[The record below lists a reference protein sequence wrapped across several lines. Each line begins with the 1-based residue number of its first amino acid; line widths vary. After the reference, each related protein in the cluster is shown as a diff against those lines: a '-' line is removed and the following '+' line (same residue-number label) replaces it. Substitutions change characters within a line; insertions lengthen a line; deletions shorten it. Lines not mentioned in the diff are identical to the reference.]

1 MNIAIIITLI
11 IIVGLGMLLA
21 YALCD
26 AAARSD
32 RMIEYSNSMNVLKGN
47 DCSEKYEE
55 MQP

>member
-47 DCSEKYEE
+47 GL
-55 MQP
+55 